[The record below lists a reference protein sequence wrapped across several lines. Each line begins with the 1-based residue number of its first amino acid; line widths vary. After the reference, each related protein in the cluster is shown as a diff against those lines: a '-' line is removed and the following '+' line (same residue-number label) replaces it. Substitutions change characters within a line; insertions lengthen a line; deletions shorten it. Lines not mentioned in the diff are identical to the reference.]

1 MTGRLILTVLH
12 QIEDLSYGLPTQP
25 LAAWTTALGAT
36 NGRWPGNMMLMRL
49 TTSQTDM
56 RRKNAMEITHQ
67 NIISSGKRALA
78 QGRYTGL
85 LECLPDPR
93 RIE

>member
-1 MTGRLILTVLH
+1 
-12 QIEDLSYGLPTQP
+12 
-25 LAAWTTALGAT
+25 
-36 NGRWPGNMMLMRL
+36 MMPMRL

-67 NIISSGKRALA
+67 NIIYSGKRALA

-85 LECLPDPR
+85 LECLPAPR